1 MSQLDLRDT
10 LDQYEQAATQLL
22 ASSDKAVIARAA
34 RVLAVYVGY
43 YQLRHG
49 PIPPAELAT
58 DGEPLRSEEQ
68 LAERMEASRILAAA
82 LTVASAAAID
92 AD

>member
-1 MSQLDLRDT
+1 
-10 LDQYEQAATQLL
+10 
-22 ASSDKAVIARAA
+22 
-34 RVLAVYVGY
+34 
-43 YQLRHG
+43 
-49 PIPPAELAT
+49 
-58 DGEPLRSEEQ
+58 LRSEEQ